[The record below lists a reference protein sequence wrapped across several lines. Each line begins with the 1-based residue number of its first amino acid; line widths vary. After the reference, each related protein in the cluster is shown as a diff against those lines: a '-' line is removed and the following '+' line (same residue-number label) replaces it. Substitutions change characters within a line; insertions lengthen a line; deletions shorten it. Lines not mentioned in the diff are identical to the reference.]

1 MTRKVVQAIPLK
13 QGSRTLLLTALPAK
27 DLLDL
32 ATIDRYNSDLE
43 ATDPKQ
49 GYQRPEEKARAKK
62 ISKYLNERDNVLLPT
77 AVLLSA
83 RGSGVSF
90 DDSTSSLTLDE
101 DYPLQIVDGQ
111 HRIAGLRHAIHEVG
125 NTKLLNFPVPVVIM
139 QGLSKVE
146 EMQQFATVNGTQ
158 KSVRTDLVNMI
169 LSQIMAAKGEDA
181 IPPKDMWKV
190 VVSRVIER
198 LNSNSESVWYDM
210 IVMPDQFAYKK
221 KEIKANPKLA
231 NRRIV
236 RATSFMQSLKKLY
249 QYLVEY
255 KHIPSSWKVD
265 QQADKLAEIVSEYWK
280 AIRVVCPEPFT
291 SPGEYVIQ
299 KTPGVFSLHS
309 VLIGLV
315 RDMFL
320 GRRELVQD
328 QFLVWLRPAAEEGAP
343 ALTESFW
350 RAKDG
355 RAADFGSMKGFAE
368 LANIIAADI
377 DIEL

>member
-1 MTRKVVQAIPLK
+1 MTRKLVQAVPFK
-13 QGSRTLLLTALPAK
+13 QGSHTLLVTALPAK

-32 ATIDRYNSDLE
+32 ATIDRYNSDIA
-43 ATDPKQ
+43 ATDAKQ
-49 GYQRPEEKARAKK
+49 GYQRPEERARAKK
-62 ISKYLNERDNVLLPT
+62 ISKYLNESDDVLLPT
-77 AVLLSA
+77 TILLSA
-83 RGSGVSF
+83 RGGRLSF
-90 DDSTSSLTLDE
+90 DNSTSLLTLDE
-101 DYPLQIVDGQ
+101 NYPLQIVDGQ
-111 HRIAGLRHAIHEVG
+111 HRIAGLRHAIHEAG

-139 QGLSKVE
+139 QGLDKVK

-169 LSQIMAAKGEDA
+169 LSQIMAAKGEEA
-181 IPPKDMWKV
+181 IPPKDLWKV

-198 LNSNSESVWYDM
+198 LNNNPESVWDDM

-221 KEIKANPKLA
+221 KEIKLKPKLA

-236 RATSFMQSLKKLY
+236 RATSFMQSLKNLY
-249 QYLVEY
+249 KYLTEY
-255 KHIPSSWKVD
+255 KHIPTSWSIDK
-265 QQADKLAEIVSEYWK
+265 QADELARIVSEYWN
-280 AIRVVCPEPFT
+280 AFAAVCPEPFA
-291 SPGEYVIQ
+291 SPGEYVLQ

-320 GRRELVQD
+320 GRRELVQE
-328 QFLVWLRPAAEEGAP
+328 QFEIWLRPAAEEGTEP
-343 ALTESFW
+343 LSESFW
-350 RAKDG
+350 RAKEG

-377 DIEL
+377 GIEL